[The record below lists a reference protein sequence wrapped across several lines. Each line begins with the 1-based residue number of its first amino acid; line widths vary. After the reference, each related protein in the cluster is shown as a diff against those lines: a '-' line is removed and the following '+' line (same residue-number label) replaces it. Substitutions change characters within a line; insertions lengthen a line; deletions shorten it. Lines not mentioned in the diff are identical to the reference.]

1 MTHTI
6 LHIDSSPMG
15 DRSVSRK
22 LTAKVLTELQ
32 ARFPDSKVTMR
43 DFGATPL
50 PHVSGPMLGA
60 FFTPPEQRSA
70 EQVQLAR
77 QSDELI
83 AELLAAEVIVIGVPM
98 WNFGIPSALKAWID
112 HVIRAGQ
119 TFKYGANGPEGMVPA
134 GKKVIIVSSRGG
146 IYSDGPMKLMDYQE
160 TYLRAVFGFLGLV
173 DLAFVRAEGIAMG
186 PDALAA
192 ALASAEA
199 QLHAAL
205 RRAA

>member
-22 LTAKVLTELQ
+22 LTAKVLAELH
-32 ARFPDSKVTMR
+32 ARFPNSNVKTR

-60 FFTPPEQRSA
+60 FFTPSEQRSA
-70 EQVQLAR
+70 EQVQLAK

-83 AELLAAEVIVIGVPM
+83 AELFAADVIVIGVPM

-112 HVIRAGQ
+112 HVVRAGQ
-119 TFKYGANGPEGMVPA
+119 TFKYGANGPEGMIPA

-146 IYSDGPMKLMDYQE
+146 IYSEGPMQALDFQE
-160 TYLRAVFGFLGLV
+160 DYLRPVFGFIGLKDV
-173 DLAFVRAEGIAMG
+173 SFVRAEGVAMG
-186 PDALAA
+186 DDAVKAA
-192 ALASAEA
+192 MATAETHLSQALEA
-199 QLHAAL
+199 IA
-205 RRAA
+205 